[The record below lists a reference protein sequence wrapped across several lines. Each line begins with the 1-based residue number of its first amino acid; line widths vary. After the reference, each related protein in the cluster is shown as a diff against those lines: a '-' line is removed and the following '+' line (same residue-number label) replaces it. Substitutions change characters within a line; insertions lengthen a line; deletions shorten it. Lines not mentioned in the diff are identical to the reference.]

1 MKFGFCSDPSPT
13 FLIIYPVFFI
23 EGFPKDLGLSFYMLG
38 LIGGMQAVIELP
50 YNFKSV
56 IVVAMFISIIIPS
69 LLSSFH
75 MAVNNPQMIF
85 SERKM
90 KRWLSVPLCFICLMM
105 NQIFLTCTYQENK
118 EKARKLAQ
126 KCDTKVIKKMAWCRK
141 IKQQNIKFS
150 QLELG

>member
-1 MKFGFCSDPSPT
+1 
-13 FLIIYPVFFI
+13 
-23 EGFPKDLGLSFYMLG
+23 
-38 LIGGMQAVIELP
+38 MQAVIELP

-56 IVVAMFISIIIPS
+56 IVVAMFISIVIPS
-69 LLSSFH
+69 LLSSLH

-85 SERKM
+85 SERRM

-126 KCDTKVIKKMAWCRK
+126 KCDTQVIKKMAWCRK